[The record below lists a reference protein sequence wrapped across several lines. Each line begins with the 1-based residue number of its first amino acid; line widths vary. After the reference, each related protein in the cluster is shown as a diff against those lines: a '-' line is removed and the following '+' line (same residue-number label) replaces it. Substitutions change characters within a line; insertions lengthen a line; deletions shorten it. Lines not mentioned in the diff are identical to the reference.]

1 MIDSVV
7 NFPSQAVSD
16 LEKLS
21 EKYGLQVAQAIRN
34 EWFAEATSKFSTQIN
49 EYHQLL

>member
-1 MIDSVV
+1 MTESVI

-21 EKYGLQVAQAIRN
+21 EDYGLKVA
-34 EWFAEATSKFSTQIN
+34 K
-49 EYHQLL
+49 LLNTNGFQNQDLSLILI

>member
-21 EKYGLQVAQAIRN
+21 EKYGLQVAQAIRH
-34 EWFAEATSKFSTQIN
+34 EWFAEAT
-49 EYHQLL
+49 